1 MGSIKAAS
9 SILPLMLLAVLALT
23 PVHASTQPS
32 IPISGRYSVLTIKIH
47 IPAYPKWAHDV
58 VLNASIAW
66 NRAQLWANSS
76 GPAYTFVEVDDS
88 SATTTVS
95 YSMPQAYAGIAVG
108 WTNYNYAPTSRTS
121 IVSTQTFLDPSVFNE
136 AQGSNST
143 AQLYAFRLALHEFGR
158 ILGLGSILD
167 GQDLMDPRGTPER
180 ALQPPM
186 FSTLDLYAVH
196 VLASGS
202 TPTFV
207 TLPNNLQ
214 NQLVDAST
222 FLGTGV
228 PVPVPEF
235 PAMPPSIV
243 IVFLVTGFLLARR
256 VRRAHKF

>member
-1 MGSIKAAS
+1 MALIKAAS
-9 SILPLMLLAVLALT
+9 YILPLTLLLVMALT

-32 IPISGRYSVLTIKIH
+32 IPINGRYSDLTIKIY
-47 IPAYPKWAHDV
+47 IPPYPKWAHDV

-66 NRAQLWANSS
+66 NRAQLWANPS
-76 GPAYTFVEVDDS
+76 GPEYAFVEVDDG

-95 YSMPQAYAGIAVG
+95 YSMPQAYASIAVG
-108 WTNYNYAPTSRTS
+108 WTNYNYAPSSRTL

-136 AQGSNST
+136 AQGGNAT
-143 AQLYAFRLALHEFGR
+143 AQLYAFRLALHEVGR

-180 ALQPPM
+180 ALQPPV

-222 FLGTGV
+222 FLGSGA

-235 PAMPPSIV
+235 PVMSPSIV
-243 IVFLVTGFLLARR
+243 IVFLVAGLLLARR
-256 VRRAHKF
+256 ARRVKKS